1 MVPPKLKLVQA
12 MVLLPL
18 RLTEHP
24 LVTVPPPRKLDPL
37 EPTQGLEP
45 PALTEDTKSPPPRRH
60 YHQVQQDARHS
71 TAVAGTLAPLPSHHL
86 LSYRRGETN
95 INSIKRQHIF
105 IVKHRRFSREDSSDS
120 GGRYATR
127 KRDDSDSFVS
137 GICNDY
143 VNMIC
148 QSLFIR
154 CFP

>member
-1 MVPPKLKLVQA
+1 MVPPKLKLVRA

-24 LVTVPPPRKLDPL
+24 LVMVPPPRKLDPL
-37 EPTQGLEP
+37 EPTLGLEP
-45 PALTEDTKSPPPRRH
+45 PALTEDTKSPLPRRH
-60 YHQVQQDARHS
+60 YHQAQQDARHS
-71 TAVAGTLAPLPSHHL
+71 TAVADTLAPLPSHHL

-105 IVKHRRFSREDSSDS
+105 IVKNRRFSREDSSDS

-137 GICNDY
+137 DICNDVY
-143 VNMIC
+143 MIC